1 MGNKESIS
9 SNAQSGRR
17 GGNPRQ
23 VRKRVAAKVQQEKV
37 KKGKKEIQDKIDR
50 ERYGAGVAYG
60 SGKISKDKI
69 NKVEM
74 FGGKA
79 SKYTNQ
85 YLESIGEAKKGRQ
98 YADGS
103 YSYLLTSKGK
113 QMKYGKSNSAMGS
126 GDKSGI
132 MTSIPISQRMH
143 DSQMKAQALMVGGLS
158 LLAGPI
164 GGTIMRASAADSFNK
179 IGSKGYQKYQKSFK
193 ANMNKDMSSSVQ
205 NNTSTANKAMGETTQ
220 VTSNKKKNKSTTKST
235 SKFFAGM
242 GMDESSNKRT
252 FYS

>member
-1 MGNKESIS
+1 MGNKESTNS
-9 SNAQSGRR
+9 KAGAGDRSN
-17 GGNPRQ
+17 N
-23 VRKRVAAKVQQEKV
+23 KV
-37 KKGKKEIQDKIDR
+37 KKGKKEVQDKIDR
-50 ERYGAGVAYG
+50 ERYGVGVAYG
-60 SGKISKDKI
+60 SGGNMRWGDRV
-69 NKVEM
+69 NKLEM

-85 YLESIGEAKKGRQ
+85 YLESIGEAKKGNP
-98 YADGS
+98 YYDHKGNITG
-103 YSYLLTSKGK
+103 YSYLLTSKGN

-143 DSQMKAQALMVGGLS
+143 DSQMKTQALMVGGLS

-193 ANMNKDMSSSVQ
+193 ANMNRDMSSFVQ
-205 NNTSTANKAMGETTQ
+205 NNTSRANKAMGSVGYEKETQSTKF
-220 VTSNKKKNKSTTKST
+220 TKNIGRSFTDPKAKKRSLFKTV
-235 SKFFAGM
+235 
-242 GMDESSNKRT
+242 
-252 FYS
+252 